1 MKSLKQGLKRYLLT
15 CERCGNRYYTHDGK
29 TQSGHPGDTLCSAEC
44 YKHKYPLQHLTIMI
58 TGSRDLSKTRLPRG
72 VSVENMIRDQIRL
85 FFASLK
91 KYRGITVY
99 LGDAGGVDTIAQE
112 YLLKHLKESKQ
123 WTRVT
128 VCHLADRKLRT
139 KPRGEFLYFS
149 GWFGEK
155 FTSYIDRDDYMISMS
170 DFMLVIRCNR
180 SDSTGTTRNL
190 TKAGGIK
197 KPYLL
202 IDL

>member
-1 MKSLKQGLKRYLLT
+1 MKSVKQGIEEYLLT
-15 CERCGNRYYTHDGK
+15 CERCGNRFYSHTGK
-29 TQSGHPGDTLCSAEC
+29 THVGKPGDILCSAEC
-44 YKHKYPLQHLTIMI
+44 YKQKHPTDHLKIMI
-58 TGSRDLSKTRLPRG
+58 TGSRNLSKSRLPTG
-72 VSVENMIRDQIRL
+72 VSVDNMIRDQIRL

-91 KYRGITVY
+91 KYKGLSVY

-112 YLLKHLKESKQ
+112 YLLEHIKESKQ

-128 VCHLADRKLRT
+128 VCHLSNRKLRT
-139 KPRGEFLYFS
+139 KPRKEFEYFS
-149 GWFGEK
+149 GWFEED
-155 FTSYIDRDDYMISMS
+155 FTSYTDRDDYMIKNS